1 MAATVRR
8 IITLIV
14 CALCS
19 IQRAGAG
26 SCSVPCTKP
35 AATGPCFF
43 REDVCPYPDGA
54 KLIVGY
60 GKLRSA
66 RSRAMPRSFCIS
78 HLSWPAGCSAADAIA
93 VKYDSECVSRFKGL
107 MCSLLFPVCRQGVVS
122 PVCWS
127 SCTDAYEVP
136 PIWHARLSTL
146 IYRQCMQACGHNRR
160 EATAICTKFTKTQ
173 QVAPDNSGVYW

>member
-136 PIWHARLSTL
+136 PYLACAPVDADPQT
-146 IYRQCMQACGHNRR
+146 IYAGVRTQPQRGH
-160 EATAICTKFTKTQ
+160 CDMH
-173 QVAPDNSGVYW
+173 QVHEDAASGTR